1 MNDNNAKTWKTK
13 HGVRRIRQEEPTLS
27 EAIAAARDLSDDID
41 AQCEIAASLMG
52 LPQDQVMAALLRQAK
67 ASAKVAASAPAK
79 TPQEAPSPVAFSRP
93 AAPQRTV
100 VVEYKR
106 ASRR

>member
-1 MNDNNAKTWKTK
+1 MNDNNTKTWKTK
-13 HGVRRIRQEEPTLS
+13 HGARRVRQEEPTLS
-27 EAIAAARDLSDDID
+27 EAIAAARDLSDEVD
-41 AQCEIAASLMG
+41 AQVEIAAALMG
-52 LPQDQVMAALLRQAK
+52 LPEDQVRAALLRQAH
-67 ASAKVAASAPAK
+67 APREVAN
-79 TPQEAPSPVAFSRP
+79 PVAFSRP